1 VRSAAITQFVQ
12 SPAAS
17 HRDVIELI
25 RKLQDSIATR
35 SRLEKEAKDA
45 KADAAGTAAP
55 QAAAVS
61 ASAGGDESVSDGA
74 VDLLLESV
82 ILRVFDTDATWF
94 VLAFLLDPQ
103 TIASAPQRTTASILT
118 NLRQWAPVDRTVAV
132 LRVLLEPRRR
142 WALGFFLQKQI
153 LRLLFECSDAN
164 SLARELF
171 HAEWNQRNAKETE
184 MPTDVRHDVVK
195 LAVAALGERNEGK
208 QALAWSICDD
218 LVAEVETR
226 AVDPASLLLLL
237 TPIWQPNFA
246 DVANCSSLRE
256 RAAALSGL
264 LRGTAPPAVY
274 TAGGAVAPHS
284 FGYFHSQLVAEGS
297 LALSFPSSNERAMC
311 ARMAALL
318 EKLSRSTQHPFL
330 RSLSQMQQFLY
341 SALLEGVTDD
351 QTSERMQQL
360 LMHASVEVQVET
372 AKAAASPSS
381 SSSSSS
387 SSAAAL
393 RSPLSLLSVSLEDTR
408 EWSLAVLPRLYA
420 GLTLQ
425 VLTRALVTAAA
436 PAADSSRADGDEHP
450 CVRLCIEHPYAV
462 RLRATVS
469 ALLQALL
476 HTPPVQALRR
486 LCVSKALYSLLT
498 AVSQTPLPSLSSLHS
513 TAQSTSWAVELIQ
526 RPFKEELNF
535 LRQDATLCNNLLPGK
550 DK

>member
-1 VRSAAITQFVQ
+1 
-12 SPAAS
+12 
-17 HRDVIELI
+17 
-25 RKLQDSIATR
+25 
-35 SRLEKEAKDA
+35 
-45 KADAAGTAAP
+45 
-55 QAAAVS
+55 
-61 ASAGGDESVSDGA
+61 
-74 VDLLLESV
+74 
-82 ILRVFDTDATWF
+82 
-94 VLAFLLDPQ
+94 
-103 TIASAPQRTTASILT
+103 
-118 NLRQWAPVDRTVAV
+118 V

-184 MPTDVRHDVVK
+184 MPNDVRHDVVK

-218 LVAEVETR
+218 LVAEGETR

-237 TPIWQPNFA
+237 TPLWQPTFA

-264 LRGTAPPAVY
+264 LRGTAPHVVY

-297 LALSFPSSNERAMC
+297 LTLNFPSSTERAMC
-311 ARMAALL
+311 ARMASLL

-341 SALLEGVTDD
+341 SALLEGVTED
-351 QTSERMQQL
+351 QTSECLQQL
-360 LMHASVEVQVET
+360 LMHASVEVQAEP
-372 AKAAASPSS
+372 AKAAA
-381 SSSSSS
+381 SSSS
-387 SSAAAL
+387 SSAAAIP
-393 RSPLSLLSVSLEDTR
+393 SPLSLVAVTLEDTR

-425 VLTRALVTAAA
+425 VLTRALVIDAEA
-436 PAADSSRADGDEHP
+436 AADSSHADGEEHP
-450 CVRLCIEHPYAV
+450 CVRLCLEHPSAV
-462 RLRATVS
+462 RLRATVG
-469 ALLQALL
+469 ALLHALL

-486 LCVSKALYSLLT
+486 LCVSKALYSLLS
-498 AVSQTPLPSLSSLHS
+498 AVSQTPLPSLIGLHS
-513 TAQSTSWAVELIQ
+513 TAKSTSWAVELIQ